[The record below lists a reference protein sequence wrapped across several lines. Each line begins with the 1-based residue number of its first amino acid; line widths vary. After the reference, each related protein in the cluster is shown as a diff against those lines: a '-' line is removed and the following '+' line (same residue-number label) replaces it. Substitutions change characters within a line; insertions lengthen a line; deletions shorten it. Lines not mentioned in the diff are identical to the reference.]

1 MGQVMATYTIPQAFE
16 KAALS
21 CPEKIALQGKVNE
34 TYVSHT
40 YREVLDKAKALAL
53 FLISEGIKKG
63 DRIAIYSKTCPEWG
77 ISYLGLILAGA
88 VAVPVD
94 SQLEAKE
101 VRNILIHSQSRVI
114 FISRENL
121 DTALSATAGLQ
132 IRVINLDEEFHSI
145 CKSERFQAITL
156 PEIHETDIASI
167 VYTSGTTGI
176 PKGVILSHKNFCFD
190 AFSIIEAGLISRNDN
205 VLGILPIHHTYPFMT
220 TLLTPLFAGAT
231 VTYLTT
237 LKGPEIVKTMRECG
251 ITIFVG
257 VPQLFNMLLRGIYSK
272 MERLPSVLLKGFFY
286 ISGMVREKSG
296 FNLGKILFSKIH
308 KHFGPKFRF
317 FASGGAKL
325 DPDVA
330 RGFFSLG
337 FTILEG
343 YGLTETSPV
352 ATLNPRKKPK
362 LGSAGLPIPGVE
374 IMILNPDGEGI
385 GEIAIKGPIVMKGYY
400 LNPEATEKAI
410 RDGWFMTGDLGYKD
424 AEGYLYIT
432 GRLKEVIV
440 LSSGKNLYPEEIEK
454 HYLNTPFV
462 KEICV
467 IGLETRPG
475 ITDSIQAI
483 VVPNFDYLKEQK
495 IANFNEALR
504 RAINSLALKLPP
516 YKRIKGYKVLTES
529 LPRTP
534 LGKVRR
540 FMIKELLEE
549 GRKPE
554 VRTIPPEDIVF
565 MEGPSSKKMLE
576 YLKDISKKE
585 FISLADNLELDL
597 GLDSLQR
604 VEMVVAIEQM
614 IGAKLPEGF
623 GAEALNVRDV
633 IRKVM
638 EFKSSPIE
646 RGEVKKWSEILAVEP
661 DEKDKDGIG
670 LSHGTIIKLFVSSV
684 LLLLKGILK
693 LMFRL
698 ELRGLENLPPPP
710 YMITPN
716 HSSSMDGFV
725 LAASVPLKTF
735 TDLYFVSLQKYFRNP
750 ITSAFARLSHVI
762 PIDPE
767 IYLYRGMQLSAFVL
781 KNNKALCLFPEGGRS
796 FDGELMAFKKGVGIL
811 AKELNVPLIPTV
823 IKGTFTALPKGAW
836 WPKLTRI
843 KITFGKPIYLKDID
857 FLKKPEGV
865 DEYAW
870 IALWLRDEVVKMGGT
885 VNL

>member
-1 MGQVMATYTIPQAFE
+1 MRVFAESRFDLPQ
-16 KAALS
+16 
-21 CPEKIALQGKVNE
+21 
-34 TYVSHT
+34 
-40 YREVLDKAKALAL
+40 
-53 FLISEGIKKG
+53 
-63 DRIAIYSKTCPEWG
+63 
-77 ISYLGLILAGA
+77 
-88 VAVPVD
+88 
-94 SQLEAKE
+94 
-101 VRNILIHSQSRVI
+101 
-114 FISRENL
+114 
-121 DTALSATAGLQ
+121 
-132 IRVINLDEEFHSI
+132 
-145 CKSERFQAITL
+145 
-156 PEIHETDIASI
+156 IHETDVASI

-176 PKGVILSHKNFCFD
+176 PKGVALTHKNFCFD
-190 AFSIIEAGLISRNDN
+190 AFSIIEAGLMSRDDN
-205 VLGILPIHHTYPFMT
+205 VLGILPLHHTYPFMT
-220 TLLTPLFAGAT
+220 TFLTPLFAGAT

-251 ITIFVG
+251 ITIFEG
-257 VPQLFNMLLRGIYSK
+257 VPQIFDMLLRGIYSK
-272 MERLPSVLLKGFFY
+272 MGKILLKGLFY
-286 ISGMVREKSG
+286 ISGWVREKTG
-296 FNLGKILFSKIH
+296 LNLGKILFSKIH
-308 KHFGPKFRF
+308 KSFGQKFRF

-352 ATLNPRKKPK
+352 ATFNPEKKPK
-362 LGSAGLPIPGVE
+362 LGSVGLPIPGVE
-374 IMILNPDGEGI
+374 ITILNPDKEGI

-424 AEGYLYIT
+424 TEGYLYIT

-475 ITDSIQAI
+475 VTDSLQAI

-495 IANFNEALR
+495 IANFNEALKWE
-504 RAINSLALKLPP
+504 INSLSLKLPP
-516 YKRIKGYKVLTES
+516 YKRIKGYRVLTEP
-529 LPRTP
+529 LPKTP

-554 VRTIPPEDIVF
+554 VRAISPEDIIF
-565 MEGPSSKKMLE
+565 MEEPSSKKILE

-585 FISLADNLELDL
+585 FISLDDNLELDL

-604 VEMVVAIEQM
+604 VEMVVALEQM
-614 IGAKLPEGF
+614 LAAKLPEGF
-623 GAEALNVRDV
+623 GAEVLSVRDV
-633 IRKVM
+633 IRKLI
-638 EFKSSPIE
+638 EFKSRPEE
-646 RGEVKKWSEILAVEP
+646 RGEVRGWSEILEAQP
-661 DEKDKDGIG
+661 DEKDKAKIG
-670 LSHGTIIKLFVSSV
+670 LAHGAITRLFVASL

-693 LMFRL
+693 LIFRL
-698 ELRGLENLPPPP
+698 EVKGLENLPPPP

-716 HSSSMDGFV
+716 HTSNMDGFV
-725 LAASVPLKTF
+725 VAASVPLKTF
-735 TDLYFVSLQKYFRNP
+735 TDLYFVGFQKYFRNP
-750 ITSAFARLSHVI
+750 ITSAFARLAHVI

-767 IYLYRGMQLSAFVL
+767 TYLYRAMQLSAFVL
-781 KNNKALCLFPEGGRS
+781 KNSKALCLFPEGGRS

-811 AKELNVPLIPTV
+811 SKELSVPLIPTV
-823 IKGTFTALPKGAW
+823 IKGTFTALPRGAR

-843 KITFGKPIYLKDID
+843 KITFGKPISLKDMD
-857 FLKKPEGV
+857 FLKKPEGI
-865 DEYAW
+865 DEYEW
-870 IALWLRDEVVKMGGT
+870 IASRLRDEIVKMGRL
-885 VNL
+885 VSL